1 MEEQDRGNFDPM
13 ANGQFQPA
21 QPPTEPTVPKPVAPE
36 SVPSPVPE
44 LPTPAPQLPAQGYYK
59 EPSKQRW
66 VYVAIGAAIIIALL
80 AYFLFGRSKP
90 ATPKAATTQ
99 SHTTTNQ
106 PPAASQI
113 NAATKSY
120 TSPNFNLTFSY
131 PADWTIADNGGTQM
145 TVTSP
150 AMQLKNPTGQ
160 TVTGQIVMTIAQ
172 AGQVPT
178 AFNSGG
184 ATAVRDSVKVAYSKP
199 TSTQRANTY
208 LTFVQYSTTTAT
220 GALDGVY
227 ITGDY
232 GYQKGQDVPK
242 VDIGKL
248 DPIIS
253 LTFVSS
259 AGKLMSIANTMWD
272 DATFSGSL
280 TKMLESFAI
289 T

>member
-13 ANGQFQPA
+13 TNAPA
-21 QPPTEPTVPKPVAPE
+21 GPYQPPVEPPEPVASE
-36 SVPSPVPE
+36 
-44 LPTPAPQLPAQGYYK
+44 PAPQPESESPAPQPPAQGYYK
-59 EPSKQRW
+59 EPSNRKW
-66 VYVAIGAAIIIALL
+66 IYAGVAAVVIIAAL
-80 AYFLFGRSKP
+80 AYFLLGRSKP
-90 ATPKAATTQ
+90 ASPRAATTQ
-99 SHTTTNQ
+99 SHSTTSQT
-106 PPAASQI
+106 PAATSQI
-113 NAATKSY
+113 DATTKSY

-131 PADWTIADNGGTQM
+131 PADWTVADNGGTQM

-150 AMQLKNPTGQ
+150 AMQLKDPTGQ
-160 TVTGQIVMTIAQ
+160 TITGQIVMTIAQ

-184 ATAVRDSVKVAYSKP
+184 GTAVRDSVKVAYTKP

-208 LTFVQYSTTTAT
+208 LSFVQYSATTAT

-253 LTFVSS
+253 LTFLNST
-259 AGKLMSIANTMWD
+259 GKPMSVANTMWD
-272 DATFSGSL
+272 DPNFSGPL
-280 TKMLESFAI
+280 TKMLQSFAI